1 MLFYFS
7 EEDEKPVSVQGKKAG
22 VDTLKIV
29 ILNGCNYRFNEHRRI
44 YILKEARK
52 RGMEPAADRTP
63 QAKKQ
68 KDVFVV
74 SKTKWYLTASEEELA
89 SASDIVLDGT
99 DGDRKHRIL
108 HHKLR

>member
-52 RGMEPAADRTP
+52 RRMEPTADRTP

-74 SKTKWYLTASEEELA
+74 SKTKWYLTVRRSWPQ
-89 SASDIVLDGT
+89 
-99 DGDRKHRIL
+99 
-108 HHKLR
+108 LRTSSLTARMATGNTEYCTTS